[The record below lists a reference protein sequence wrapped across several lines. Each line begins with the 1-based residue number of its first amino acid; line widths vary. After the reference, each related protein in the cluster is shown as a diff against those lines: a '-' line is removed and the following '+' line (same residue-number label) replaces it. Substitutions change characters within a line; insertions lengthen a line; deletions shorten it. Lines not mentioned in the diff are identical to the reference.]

1 MKIAILGYGVVGSG
15 AYEVL
20 KKYLENEYTCPNPAS
35 HKVNPNA
42 NHGLQLIVM
51 CQYWFINCT
60 KCTRLGRDA
69 DGGETMYFGE
79 RKADI
84 WELPRLPA
92 QFCCDLETAVKNK
105 VY

>member
-1 MKIAILGYGVVGSG
+1 
-15 AYEVL
+15 
-20 KKYLENEYTCPNPAS
+20 
-35 HKVNPNA
+35 VNPNA
-42 NHGLQLIVM
+42 NYGLQLIVM
-51 CQYWFINCT
+51 GQYWFINCT

-79 RKADI
+79 READI